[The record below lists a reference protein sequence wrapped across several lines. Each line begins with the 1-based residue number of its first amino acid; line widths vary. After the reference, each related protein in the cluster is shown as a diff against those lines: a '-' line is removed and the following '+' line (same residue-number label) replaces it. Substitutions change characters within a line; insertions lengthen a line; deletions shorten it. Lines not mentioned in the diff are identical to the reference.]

1 MAIRAQA
8 HAPMR
13 DSPGEAPL
21 RFRWNGNAKARDQ
34 EYSQVRIIDPGRG
47 LLARASG
54 MHGGAQPVL
63 PFVLH
68 VFRLKGGTVRR
79 CPRGGQLA
87 CGPPSKVVTPARVAQ
102 DAVSRKLAARGAET
116 DRVSGGG
123 PGRIQAGDLAGN
135 DLITQDGPEVVE
147 RRLPAAA
154 AAAAPGSVARVAA
167 PDSGTGTW
175 GAVYVSQPVPE
186 AFSVREL

>member
-13 DSPGEAPL
+13 EPHRPGEAPL

-68 VFRLKGGTVRR
+68 VFRLKGGTVLFARYVDQSLQQNTSSICLHF
-79 CPRGGQLA
+79 CPCQTGAERLG
-87 CGPPSKVVTPARVAQ
+87 
-102 DAVSRKLAARGAET
+102 AARMKAAAE
-116 DRVSGGG
+116 RQ
-123 PGRIQAGDLAGN
+123 RLGDLVDN
-135 DLITQDGPEVVE
+135 LFPEYDVN
-147 RRLPAAA
+147 
-154 AAAAPGSVARVAA
+154 
-167 PDSGTGTW
+167 GTGVFLCRERCRDPPN
-175 GAVYVSQPVPE
+175 ALCSQADCSRPKLL
-186 AFSVREL
+186 SC